1 MTTTA
6 QPQIP
11 APERISTPPS
21 VIVAILAVSAL
32 ASGFLFWLVYYHAPV
47 DVRHTRFLF
56 LPGLNALLN
65 GCAAIALCTGF
76 HYVRARRIRQ
86 HRAAM
91 FAAFIFS
98 SLFLVSYITNHAL
111 HGEYHLPIPHT
122 GVLWHSYLTLLLSH
136 IFLSV
141 VALPMVLITFF
152 LSLTQR
158 FEQHRALARWTFPI
172 WLYVSVTGV
181 LVFLMQSAIRG

>member
-1 MTTTA
+1 MTATA
-6 QPQIP
+6 QPQVP
-11 APERISTPPS
+11 APERIRTPPS
-21 VIVAILAVSAL
+21 AIVAILAVSAL
-32 ASGFLFWLVYYHAPV
+32 ASAFLFWLVYYHAPA
-47 DVRHTRFLF
+47 DAQHTRFLF
-56 LPGLNALLN
+56 LPGLNAVLN
-65 GCAAIALCTGF
+65 GCAAIALVTGF
-76 HYVRARRIRQ
+76 RYVLTRRIRQ

-98 SLFLVSYITNHAL
+98 SLFLVSYISNHAL
-111 HGEYHLPIPHT
+111 HGEYRLPIAHT
-122 GVLWHSYLTLLLSH
+122 GALWYSYLSLLLSH

-141 VALPMVLITFF
+141 VALPIVLITFF

-181 LVFLMQSAIRG
+181 LVFLMQAAIRG